1 MCGVRSRGVR
11 GQGERWVGVA
21 ERKTGWEI
29 QLVSPSDEGLR
40 KHFGHVRPWGPEQE
54 DTEEPKRSFHPTPS
68 LGNVLS
74 PWPMLAASLQ
84 GYCPLTRPVSSLP
97 QLEVVSWIWLKFFQL
112 SSKPPFLQLF

>member
-74 PWPMLAASLQ
+74 PLAHAGCLAP
-84 GYCPLTRPVSSLP
+84 GL
-97 QLEVVSWIWLKFFQL
+97 L
-112 SSKPPFLQLF
+112 SADKAGVITPPAGSGFLDMA